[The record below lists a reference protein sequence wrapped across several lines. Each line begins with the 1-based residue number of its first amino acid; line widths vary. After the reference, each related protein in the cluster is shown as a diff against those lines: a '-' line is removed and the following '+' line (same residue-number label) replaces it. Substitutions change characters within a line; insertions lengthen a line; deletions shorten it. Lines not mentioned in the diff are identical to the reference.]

1 MNYLNILAT
10 LAGVYLLVLM
20 SPGPNFF
27 LIIQLSTNGKRQ
39 AGVQAAL
46 GFTLGSIIW
55 ASLAIIGVASILA
68 SIGWLYN
75 GIRLVGALYL
85 IWFGL
90 KILRGAISK
99 KSDTVPENPIVKTP
113 KNAFRTGLF
122 TSLTNPKGG
131 VFWTSIF
138 ATLIP
143 PHMPLWF
150 WGITLL
156 LVVFLSGG
164 WHLGLAFLFDSPKVR
179 NFYQTLRRPID
190 AVCGT
195 VLVGLGLKLCLTK

>member
-1 MNYLNILAT
+1 MNYPNILAT

-55 ASLAIIGVASILA
+55 ASLAFIGIASILA
-68 SIGWLYN
+68 GIGWLYN
-75 GIRLVGALYL
+75 GLRLAGAIYL

-90 KILRGAISK
+90 KILRGVVSK
-99 KSDTVPENPIVKTP
+99 KTESIHENSIIKNPA
-113 KNAFRTGLF
+113 NAFRTGLF
-122 TSLTNPKGG
+122 TSLTNPKAG

-143 PHMPLWF
+143 PQMPLWF

-156 LVVFLSGG
+156 LVVLLSGG
-164 WHLGLAFLFDSPKVR
+164 WHLGLAFLFDSPKIR
-179 NFYQTLRRPID
+179 GFYQTLRRPID